1 MNDRASCAA
10 LRDAGPRSPHTA
22 RCAIV
27 IGTVHP
33 IGGVLA
39 SGQHRVQLRVRRG
52 RRPREGAVPARHDPT
67 AVSSA
72 PVPSARGPVRNAP
85 VASGGPGCRGCCRD
99 RVGRLQFAARR
110 REFGDPGRTGGHRG
124 HVGEGAVDAG
134 TAEDSAGA
142 KAPAPAAAPETI
154 AAGSTEASA
163 GSADGP
169 ADGSVRNG
177 GAVPP
182 ITAVRTDRRQVVRT
196 ADLAVRLSVP
206 PARSDPGT
214 GEDAASIAKANADAR
229 HDAAGKASRAESGSS
244 PRPRAATWKAPTAAV
259 GP

>member
-72 PVPSARGPVRNAP
+72 PVPSARGPVRNPPWRAAALGVAVAAGIALAGCSSPPVDESSAIQAEPAATAATSARERSMRAP
-85 VASGGPGCRGCCRD
+85 RRIPR
-99 RVGRLQFAARR
+99 ARR
-110 REFGDPGRTGGHRG
+110 RRRLPRPPKP
-124 HVGEGAVDAG
+124 
-134 TAEDSAGA
+134 S
-142 KAPAPAAAPETI
+142 PPAAPKH
-154 AAGSTEASA
+154 
-163 GSADGP
+163 
-169 ADGSVRNG
+169 
-177 GAVPP
+177 
-182 ITAVRTDRRQVVRT
+182 
-196 ADLAVRLSVP
+196 P
-206 PARSDPGT
+206 PARQT
-214 GEDAASIAKANADAR
+214 GRPTAPFEMAARSHR
-229 HDAAGKASRAESGSS
+229 S
-244 PRPRAATWKAPTAAV
+244 PRCAPTAAGHPHG
-259 GP
+259 GPRGPAFRAARPQRSRHR

>member
-72 PVPSARGPVRNAP
+72 PVPSARGPVRTPPWRAAALGVAVAAGIALAGCSSPPVDESSAIQAEPAATAATSARERSMRAP
-85 VASGGPGCRGCCRD
+85 
-99 RVGRLQFAARR
+99 RR
-110 REFGDPGRTGGHRG
+110 IPP
-124 HVGEGAVDAG
+124 
-134 TAEDSAGA
+134 GA

-182 ITAVRTDRRQVVRT
+182 ITAVRTDRRQVIRT

>member
-142 KAPAPAAAPETI
+142 KAPAPAAAPRNHRRRQHRSIRRLGRRASRRLRSKWRRGPTDHRG
-154 AAGSTEASA
+154 AHRPPAGHPH
-163 GSADGP
+163 GGPRGP
-169 ADGSVRNG
+169 AF
-177 GAVPP
+177 
-182 ITAVRTDRRQVVRT
+182 
-196 ADLAVRLSVP
+196 
-206 PARSDPGT
+206 
-214 GEDAASIAKANADAR
+214 
-229 HDAAGKASRAESGSS
+229 
-244 PRPRAATWKAPTAAV
+244 RAARPQRSRHR
-259 GP
+259 